1 MKVTFS
7 LAPKSGYGKA
17 AQRVR
22 CRNILKE
29 ITHLTYLIKDE
40 QALGQLE
47 DLANILGNAKES
59 APQEGG
65 IHVIK
70 ESPKKIKKRKAA
82 RSSQGNPP
90 QKKRKILDVKT
101 TKYSRTKHPFT
112 NRVGQHAETMRKM
125 YRVHVPIPANTS
137 DAVAAVPASS
147 KTMPGVP
154 ARSDMSKPKMYGGDK
169 TSGDVPKVPAIPASS
184 KAMPGA
190 PARSDMSKP
199 KMYGGDKTSDDVP
212 KVPAITCKQ

>member
-1 MKVTFS
+1 MISGPSDTQLIAATTSDTCICTPVEDDTHVPNIEDEGALCS

-17 AQRVR
+17 ARPVR

-40 QALGQLE
+40 QALGQLEE

-90 QKKRKILDVKT
+90 QQKKGR
-101 TKYSRTKHPFT
+101 F
-112 NRVGQHAETMRKM
+112 
-125 YRVHVPIPANTS
+125 
-137 DAVAAVPASS
+137 
-147 KTMPGVP
+147 
-154 ARSDMSKPKMYGGDK
+154 
-169 TSGDVPKVPAIPASS
+169 
-184 KAMPGA
+184 
-190 PARSDMSKP
+190 
-199 KMYGGDKTSDDVP
+199 
-212 KVPAITCKQ
+212 